1 MNPRPIAVKP
11 LKNYELLITFKNG
24 EKKVFDMKP
33 LLSSPLFA
41 PLENRSLFNAAKA
54 DGMCVYWNE
63 DIDLCP
69 DIVYTNSYPVQNES
83 AANIWGSI
91 PER

>member
-33 LLSSPLFA
+33 LLSSPL
-41 PLENRSLFNAAKA
+41 PSSLFLSSPLPTS
-54 DGMCVYWNE
+54 VLLFLPLFSLPLLW
-63 DIDLCP
+63 LP
-69 DIVYTNSYPVQNES
+69 
-83 AANIWGSI
+83 
-91 PER
+91 